1 MLQGSLEGCHTR
13 RLNLLGSG
21 LYIRNDILPICHV
34 NLFLL
39 RLGFPFVMG
48 VLTWAASIP
57 GADAVA
63 ATASG
68 VTASGVRA
76 NFLAVPGKTTS
87 V

>member
-68 VTASGVRA
+68 VRS